1 LRDHNVQEV
10 PLGTTTFTGPVKAGT
25 IPNTSGS
32 TLGRDVRNTGWVL
45 TAQSSAVTQASG
57 ATDIVIPANSQIV
70 DIKVFVTVAFT
81 GVATTFGVG
90 TTASAT
96 FLTAAAALDGAAV
109 GPLTATPGTDA
120 TRNGNWIDV
129 GTTDRK
135 IAVTSTNTGSGVANI
150 VVTYLQ
156 NRDAT

>member
-1 LRDHNVQEV
+1 M
-10 PLGTTTFTGPVKAGT
+10 GTTTFTGPVKAGT

-32 TLGRDVRNTGWVL
+32 TLGTNVKNTGWVL
-45 TAQSSAVTQASG
+45 MAQSSAFTQASG

-70 DIKVFVTVAFT
+70 DIKVFITTVLDGA
-81 GVATTFGVG
+81 ATTFGIG

-96 FLTAAAALDGAAV
+96 FLTAAGALNGSAV

-135 IAVTSTNTGSGVANI
+135 IAVTSTNTGAGVGNI

-156 NRDAT
+156 NRDATA

>member
-1 LRDHNVQEV
+1 M
-10 PLGTTTFTGPVKAGT
+10 GTTTFTGPIKAGN

-32 TLGRDVRNTGWVL
+32 SLGKDVKNTGWVL
-45 TAQSSAVTQASG
+45 MAQSSAFTQASG

-70 DIKVFVTVAFT
+70 DIKVFLTTALT
-81 GVATTFGVG
+81 GVATTFGIG

-96 FLTAAAALDGAAV
+96 FLTAAGALDGAAI

-135 IAVTSTNTGSGVANI
+135 IAVTSTNTGSGVGNI

-156 NRDAT
+156 NRDATA

>member
-1 LRDHNVQEV
+1 
-10 PLGTTTFTGPVKAGT
+10 LGTTTFTGPIKAGN

-32 TLGRDVRNTGWVL
+32 TLGTDVRNTGWVL
-45 TAQSSAVTQASG
+45 MSQSSAVTQASG
-57 ATDIVIPANSQIV
+57 ATSIVIPANSQIV
-70 DIKVFVTVAFT
+70 DIKVFVTTAFT
-81 GVATTFGVG
+81 GAATTFGVG

-96 FLTAAAALDGAAV
+96 FLTAAGALDGVAV
-109 GPLTATPGTDA
+109 GPLTASPGTDA

-135 IAVTSTNTGSGVANI
+135 IAVTSTNTGSGVGNI

>member
-1 LRDHNVQEV
+1 M
-10 PLGTTTFTGPVKAGT
+10 GTTTFTGPVKAGT

-32 TLGRDVRNTGWVL
+32 TLGTNVKNTGWVL
-45 TAQSSAVTQASG
+45 MAQSSAFTQASG

-70 DIKVFVTVAFT
+70 DIKVFITTALT
-81 GVATTFGVG
+81 GAATTFGVG

-96 FLTAAAALDGAAV
+96 FLTAAGALDGAAV

-135 IAVTSTNTGSGVANI
+135 IAVTSTNTGSGVGNI

>member
-1 LRDHNVQEV
+1 M
-10 PLGTTTFTGPVKAGT
+10 
-25 IPNTSGS
+25 S
-32 TLGRDVRNTGWVL
+32 
-45 TAQSSAVTQASG
+45 QSSAVTQASG
-57 ATDIVIPANSQIV
+57 ATSIVIPANSQIV
-70 DIKVFVTVAFT
+70 DIKVFVTTAFT
-81 GVATTFGVG
+81 GAATTFGVG

-96 FLTAAAALDGAAV
+96 FLTAAGALDGVAV
-109 GPLTATPGTDA
+109 GPLTASPGTDA

-135 IAVTSTNTGSGVANI
+135 IAVTSTNTGSGVGNI

>member
-1 LRDHNVQEV
+1 MGV
-10 PLGTTTFTGPVKAGT
+10 TTFTGPIKSGD
-25 IPNTSGS
+25 ILNTSGS
-32 TLGRDVRNTGWVL
+32 TLGRNIKNTGWVL
-45 TAQSSAVTQASG
+45 TAQSAKFTQASG
-57 ATDIVIPANSQIV
+57 ATDIVIPKNSQIV
-70 DIKVFVTVAFT
+70 DIKVFVTAVFD
-81 GVATTFGVG
+81 GVATTFGIG

-96 FLTAAAALDGAAV
+96 FLTAAGALDGAAV

-135 IAVTSTNTGSGVANI
+135 IAVTSTNTGAGEATI

-156 NRDAT
+156 NRDLTP

>member
-1 LRDHNVQEV
+1 M
-10 PLGTTTFTGPVKAGT
+10 GTTTFTGPVKAGP

-32 TLGRDVRNTGWVL
+32 TLGTNVKNTGWVL
-45 TAQSSAVTQASG
+45 MAQSSAFTQASG

-70 DIKVFVTVAFT
+70 DIKVFVTTALT
-81 GVATTFGVG
+81 GAATTFGVG

-96 FLTAAAALDGAAV
+96 FLTAAGALDGVAI
-109 GPLTATPGTDA
+109 GPLTASPGTDA

-135 IAVTSTNTGSGVANI
+135 IAVTSTNTGSGVGNI

>member
-1 LRDHNVQEV
+1 
-10 PLGTTTFTGPVKAGT
+10 LGTTTFTGPVKAGT

-32 TLGRDVRNTGWVL
+32 TLGRDVKNTGWAL
-45 TAQSSAVTQASG
+45 MAQSARFTQASG

-70 DIKVFVTVAFT
+70 DIKIFVTTVFD

-96 FLTAAAALDGAAV
+96 FLTAAGALDGVAV

-135 IAVTSTNTGSGVANI
+135 IAVTSTNTGAGVGNI

>member
-1 LRDHNVQEV
+1 M
-10 PLGTTTFTGPVKAGT
+10 GTTTFTGPIKAGN
-25 IPNTSGS
+25 IPDTSGS
-32 TLGRDVRNTGWVL
+32 TLGSNVKNTGWVL
-45 TAQSSAVTQASG
+45 MAQSSAFTQASG

-70 DIKVFVTVAFT
+70 DIKVFLTTAMT
-81 GVATTFGVG
+81 GAATTFGIG

-96 FLTAAAALDGAAV
+96 FLTAAGALDGAAI

-135 IAVTSTNTGSGVANI
+135 IAVTSTNTGSGVGSI

-156 NRDAT
+156 NRNATA

>member
-1 LRDHNVQEV
+1 MGKTH
-10 PLGTTTFTGPVKAGT
+10 FSGPIKAGP
-25 IPNTSGS
+25 IQNTSG
-32 TLGRDVRNTGWVL
+32 TTVGRNVKNVGDVIL
-45 TAQSSAVTQASG
+45 AQEVAVTQAG
-57 ATDIVIPANSQIV
+57 TATAALTGIVIPANSQIV
-70 DIKVFVTVAFT
+70 DIKVFVTTAFT
-81 GVATTFGVG
+81 GAATTFGVG

-96 FLTAAAALDGAAV
+96 FLTAAGALDGAAV

-135 IAVTSTNTGSGVANI
+135 IAVTSTNTGAGVANI

>member
-1 LRDHNVQEV
+1 MGKTH
-10 PLGTTTFTGPVKAGT
+10 FSGPIKAGT
-25 IPNTSGS
+25 IQDTSGT
-32 TLGRDVRNTGWVL
+32 TLGRNIKNTGWVL
-45 TAQSSAVTQASG
+45 MAQSATVTQASG

-70 DIKVFVTVAFT
+70 DIKVFVTTAFD
-81 GVATTFGVG
+81 GVASTFGIG

-96 FLTAAAALDGAAV
+96 FLTAAGALDGAAV

-135 IAVTSTNTGSGVANI
+135 IAVTSTNTGAGVANI
-150 VVTYLQ
+150 VVSYLQ

>member
-1 LRDHNVQEV
+1 M
-10 PLGTTTFTGPVKAGT
+10 GTTTFTGPVKAGT

-32 TLGRDVRNTGWVL
+32 TLGSNVKNTGWVL
-45 TAQSSAVTQASG
+45 MSQSARVTQASG

-70 DIKVFVTVAFT
+70 DIKLFVTTAFD
-81 GVATTFGVG
+81 GVASTFGVG

-96 FLTAAAALDGAAV
+96 FLTAAGALDGAAV

-135 IAVTSTNTGSGVANI
+135 IAVTSTNTGAGVANI

>member
-1 LRDHNVQEV
+1 M
-10 PLGTTTFTGPVKAGT
+10 GTTTFTGPVKAGT

-32 TLGRDVRNTGWVL
+32 TLGQDVRNTGWVL
-45 TAQSSAVTQASG
+45 MAQSANITQASG

-70 DIKVFVTVAFT
+70 DIKVFVTAVFSGA
-81 GVATTFGVG
+81 ATTFGIG

-96 FLTAAAALDGAAV
+96 FLTAAGALDAAAV

-135 IAVTSTNTGSGVANI
+135 IAVTATNTGTGTATI

-156 NRDAT
+156 NRNATA

>member
-1 LRDHNVQEV
+1 M
-10 PLGTTTFTGPVKAGT
+10 GTTTFTGPIKAGS

-32 TLGRDVRNTGWVL
+32 TLGTDVKNTGWVL
-45 TAQSSAVTQASG
+45 MSQSSAVTQASG
-57 ATDIVIPANSQIV
+57 ATSIVIPANSQIV
-70 DIKVFVTVAFT
+70 DIKVFVTTAFT
-81 GVATTFGVG
+81 GAATTFGVG

-96 FLTAAAALDGAAV
+96 FLTAAGALDGVAV
-109 GPLTATPGTDA
+109 GPLTASPGTDA

-135 IAVTSTNTGSGVANI
+135 IAVTSTNTGSGVGNI

>member
-1 LRDHNVQEV
+1 M
-10 PLGTTTFTGPVKAGT
+10 GTTTFTGPVKAGN

-32 TLGRDVRNTGWVL
+32 TLGKDVKNTGWVQM
-45 TAQSSAVTQASG
+45 AQSSAFTQASG

-70 DIKVFVTVAFT
+70 NIKVFVTTALT
-81 GVATTFGVG
+81 GAATTFGIG

-96 FLTAAAALDGAAV
+96 FLTAAGALDGAAI

-135 IAVTSTNTGSGVANI
+135 IAITSTNTGSGVGNI
-150 VVTYLQ
+150 VVEYLQ